1 MSASDTE
8 IVRMQRAKWALLSH
22 AIKAQFVVVAA
33 ALTTA
38 IINTAGF
45 GLLAFSPYRPTA
57 WFGGLLALTM
67 AVAFLT
73 EVLLVPAIIA
83 ALPRWLSAPVI
94 ARRFG
99 AA

>member
-38 IINTAGF
+38 IEGGSVTAWVGF
-45 GLLAFSPYRPTA
+45 GVALVGGALSVWDRWNAEGPLLLRRP
-57 WFGGLLALTM
+57 GR
-67 AVAFLT
+67 VVVV
-73 EVLLVPAIIA
+73 EP
-83 ALPRWLSAPVI
+83 PHDPE
-94 ARRFG
+94 AR
-99 AA
+99 